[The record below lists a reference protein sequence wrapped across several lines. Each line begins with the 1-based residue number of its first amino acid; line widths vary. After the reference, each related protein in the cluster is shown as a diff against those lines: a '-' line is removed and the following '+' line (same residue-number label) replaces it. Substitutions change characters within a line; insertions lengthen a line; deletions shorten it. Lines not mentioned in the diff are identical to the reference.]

1 MPISRIAS
9 VRGSSPV
16 VSRSRRR
23 CASSALPGARLIV
36 RPALGARGLGR
47 LPRLALGLLQR
58 RVQPVDLGE
67 HLVALRCGWRIAVTK
82 RPWFFSLFSR
92 TRELELLRDLDE
104 GGVLIPESRVVA
116 PFPDQDGLHRGGSGR
131 FDLARQAFPAL
142 PEGAV
147 IRDRRR
153 GRWAG
158 EEGRR
163 RCEVRRLL
171 DGGALPRGVALK
183 ARCSRSRER
192 PRSSNSR
199 NGSPSNQPARR

>member
-1 MPISRIAS
+1 MVHINTLMIQAMLAKPHWQASSRMPISRIAS

-116 PFPDQDGLHRGGSGR
+116 PFPDQDGRHRGGSGR

-147 IRDRRR
+147 IRDPRR

-158 EEGRR
+158 EE
-163 RCEVRRLL
+163 
-171 DGGALPRGVALK
+171 ALPAGTSGANQTSTEPSAL
-183 ARCSRSRER
+183 AWRSWF
-192 PRSSNSR
+192 
-199 NGSPSNQPARR
+199 